1 MSRLS
6 VRFRPLLLL
15 VLLALLSEAI
25 YLSFSLLY
33 PLPVHGP
40 AGRPFDLEQLSRD
53 RPWAAGVYVLGL
65 LALFAVFWVALRVV
79 EQGRAA
85 CRLVVV
91 AGLLFAV
98 TLVWLYP
105 VTATDLF
112 QYVLRARVRVVHG
125 ANPMTVPPDAFPDD
139 PLLPFAGEWADTL
152 SPYGPAWELLAE
164 GIAWLGP
171 RDAVGGALAYKGLAL
186 LAYAA
191 CLALVGW
198 GTGGDARAMLFVAWN
213 PLVLLEGVG
222 NGHNDLLMLAWALLA
237 LVVWERTGRW
247 VPAVAA
253 LTLAVLTKV
262 SAALL
267 APLLLVA
274 MLRDR
279 PAWRQRIGLL
289 LGAGSLAVTIV
300 LLAYL
305 PFWPPWESLAGVVD
319 ELSHRYTYTIAAL
332 LRLVL
337 REFVSLPL
345 ARAVPRAA
353 GLAVF
358 VLMVLRA
365 SVQLARRKI
374 SLPEAAFLVT
384 FTFLLTGT
392 SYRIWYPLWL
402 VPLAALHL
410 SRRAELRTL
419 LFCLTS
425 ELSIL
430 MYYLL
435 WRWVLNGQTLPRA
448 DWLLM
453 HAITV
458 PWQYGLPLLVPLLV
472 RNRPPDAVRRV
483 PPERSSR

>member
-1 MSRLS
+1 M
-6 VRFRPLLLL
+6 LL
-15 VLLALLSEAI
+15 VLLALLSEAV

-33 PLPVHGP
+33 PLPVHGA
-40 AGRPFDLEQLSRD
+40 AGRPFDLEQLSRN
-53 RPWAAGVYVLGL
+53 RPWAAGVYVLGV
-65 LALFAVFWVALRVV
+65 LALFAAFWVALRIVG
-79 EQGRAA
+79 EGRST

-98 TLVWLYP
+98 TLIWLYP

-125 ANPMTVPPDAFPDD
+125 ANPMTVPPSAFPAD

-198 GTGGDARAMLFVAWN
+198 GTGGDTRAMLFVAWN
-213 PLVLLEGVG
+213 PLVLLEGAG
-222 NGHNDLLMLAWALLA
+222 NGHNDLLMLTWALLA

-262 SAALL
+262 AAVLL

-274 MLRDR
+274 VLRDR
-279 PAWRQRIGLL
+279 PTWRQRIGVL
-289 LGAGSLAVTIV
+289 LGAGLLAVVIA

-332 LRLVL
+332 LRLAL
-337 REFVSLPL
+337 REFVSPPL

-353 GLAVF
+353 GLTVF
-358 VLMVLRA
+358 VLVYLRA
-365 SVQLARRKI
+365 LARLAGRKTG
-374 SLPEAAFLVT
+374 LPEAAFLVT
-384 FTFLLTGT
+384 FTFLFTST

-410 SRRAELRTL
+410 KRRTELRTL

-425 ELSIL
+425 ELSTL

-435 WRWVLNGQTLPRA
+435 WRWGLNGQILPRA

-458 PWQYGLPLLVPLLV
+458 PWQYGLPLLLPLLV
-472 RNRPPDAVRRV
+472 RGSAPDETRAVPTVRPLC
-483 PPERSSR
+483 